1 MLGVMLV
8 GWCQIIP
15 ENERK
20 TQTGDE
26 IQQENLT
33 GEILETWE
41 TTQTVVIT
49 EANSW
54 DIVTQTG
61 DNLIY
66 RNEVYGFQVK
76 LGKAWKGAQIAGVWW
91 GKKNRSTII
100 FTLPYKYVREI
111 DEEVANPEIFTDMN
125 PDSITVLGADIYPVD
140 IYEKIGVSWCEYRYP
155 YPCETEEKSKE
166 ARESMREW
174 TVGHNNYFYFVA
186 NKDLTRKIDDPH
198 YESHY
203 SKRKDIFDTIEFFDV
218 E

>member
-1 MLGVMLV
+1 MLGVMFV
-8 GWCQIIP
+8 SWCKITP

-33 GEILETWE
+33 GENLETWE
-41 TTQTVVIT
+41 TTQIVVIT

-61 DNLIY
+61 DTLIY

-91 GKKNRSTII
+91 GKQNRSTIY
-100 FTLPYKYVREI
+100 FTLPYTYVREI
-111 DEEVANPEIFTDMN
+111 DEEAVNPDNVNGMN

-166 ARESMREW
+166 ARESMREG

-203 SKRKDIFDTIEFFDV
+203 SKRKDVFDTIEFFDV

>member
-1 MLGVMLV
+1 MLGVMFV
-8 GWCQIIP
+8 SWCKITP

-20 TQTGDE
+20 TQTGNE

-33 GEILETWE
+33 GETLETWE
-41 TTQTVVIT
+41 TTQIVVIM

-76 LGKAWKGAQIAGVWW
+76 LGKARKGGQIAGVWW
-91 GKKNRSTII
+91 GKQNRSTIY
-100 FTLPYKYVREI
+100 FTLPYTYVREI
-111 DEEVANPEIFTDMN
+111 DEEAVNPDNVNGMN

-140 IYEKIGVSWCEYRYP
+140 IYEKIRVSWCEYRYP
-155 YPCETEEKSKE
+155 YPCETEGKSKE
-166 ARESMREW
+166 ARESMREG
-174 TVGHNNYFYFVA
+174 TVGHNNYFYLVA

>member
-1 MLGVMLV
+1 MKRYAVGFLIVAMLLFSGCAVKE
-8 GWCQIIP
+8 QTI
-15 ENERK
+15 
-20 TQTGDE
+20 QTGE
-26 IQQENLT
+26 V
-33 GEILETWE
+33 LETWE

-76 LGKAWKGAQIAGVWW
+76 LGKAWKGAQIAGLWW
-91 GKKNRSTII
+91 GKKNRSTIY

-111 DEEVANPEIFTDMN
+111 DEEVANSVIFTDMN
-125 PDSITVLGADIYPVD
+125 PDSITVFRGDIYPVD
-140 IYEKIGVSWCEYRYP
+140 VYQEIGVSICEYRDP
-155 YPCETEEKSKE
+155 DPCKTEEQSKE
-166 ARESMREW
+166 VRKSLREE
-174 TVGHNNYFYFVA
+174 TIGHNNNFYFTA

-203 SKRKDIFDTIEFFDV
+203 SKRKDVFDTIEFFDV

>member
-1 MLGVMLV
+1 MKPEKRRKSWLSQK
-8 GWCQIIP
+8 QIAEISW
-15 ENERK
+15 RK
-20 TQTGDE
+20 RE
-26 IQQENLT
+26 IT
-33 GEILETWE
+33 
-41 TTQTVVIT
+41 
-49 EANSW
+49 
-54 DIVTQTG
+54 
-61 DNLIY
+61 LIY

>member
-33 GEILETWE
+33 GETLETWE
-41 TTQTVVIT
+41 TTQIVVIT

-61 DNLIY
+61 DDLIY

-76 LGKAWKGAQIAGVWW
+76 LGKAWKGGQIAGVWW
-91 GKKNRSTII
+91 GKKNRSTIY

-111 DEEVANPEIFTDMN
+111 DEEAVNPDNVKGMN
-125 PDSITVLGADIYPVD
+125 PDSITVFRGNIYPADV
-140 IYEKIGVSWCEYRYP
+140 YQEIGVSRCKYRDAD
-155 YPCETEEKSKE
+155 PCKTEKQSKE
-166 ARESMREW
+166 ERESLRGI
-174 TVGHNNYFYFVA
+174 TIGHNNNFYFTA

-203 SKRKDIFDTIEFFDV
+203 SKRKDVFDTIEFFDV
-218 E
+218 K